1 MFQEQAKMV
10 ESWKKILWITLKK
23 WNQHQ
28 LQVSTPS
35 QCHQDWTMWIG
46 SPAIQHSIIIL
57 PFSINVKLTLLVAF
71 RWSFIYS
78 RQFFINKI
86 QNFIQNSNVWKSQ
99 HQEFQCLEKPKSR
112 IPMFGNCQKLFRVP
126 MFGKAKIKNSNDW
139 KSQNSEFFFM
149 LGKAKIESP
158 SVWKSQ
164 NSEF

>member
-1 MFQEQAKMV
+1 MLLFQ
-10 ESWKKILWITLKK
+10 ITLAD
-23 WNQHQ
+23 
-28 LQVSTPS
+28 VSGTGKDGRILKEDIMNYIEKVKSAPTAGKYAITMS
-35 QCHQDWTMWIG
+35 SGLNYVDWIPCHT
-46 SPAIQHSIIIL
+46 
-57 PFSINVKLTLLVAF
+57 AF
-71 RWSFIYS
+71 HL
-78 RQFFINKI
+78 FFMNKI
-86 QNFIQNSNVWKSQ
+86 QNFIQNSNIWKSQ

-149 LGKAKIESP
+149 FGKAKIENL